1 MATRVRNP
9 VTFRKILVPLDGSRL
24 AESVIDYVER
34 IAEPARTTVTLLQ
47 VVAPVKPGSLLR
59 LDESAALR
67 TIADQRAEAERYLER
82 IRARLERR
90 RIAART
96 VVRAGDP
103 AAIIVDRVRAEGAD
117 LVAMTTHGR
126 SGLRRLLMGSV
137 AESVLRKSPAT
148 VLLTRRARGG
158 KAKRS

>member
-1 MATRVRNP
+1 MATRVRKP
-9 VTFRKILVPLDGSRL
+9 AIFRKILVPLDGSPL

-34 IAEPARTTVTLLQ
+34 MADPARTTVTLLQ

-67 TIADQRAEAERYLER
+67 TIADQRAKAEEYLER
-82 IRARLERR
+82 IRARLARR

-103 AAIIVDRVRAEGAD
+103 AAIIVDRARAEGVD
-117 LVAMTTHGR
+117 LITLTTHGR
-126 SGLRRLLMGSV
+126 TGLRRLLMGSV
-137 AESVLRKSPAT
+137 AEAVLRKSSVPV
-148 VLLTRRARGG
+148 VLARGRG
-158 KAKRS
+158 R

>member
-1 MATRVRNP
+1 MAARVRKP
-9 VTFRKILVPLDGSRL
+9 AISRKILVPLDGSPL

-34 IAEPARTTVTLLQ
+34 IADPARTTVTLLQ

-82 IRARLERR
+82 LRARLTRR

-96 VVRAGDP
+96 VVRSGDP

>member
-82 IRARLERR
+82 IRARLTRR

>member
-1 MATRVRNP
+1 MATRVRKP
-9 VTFRKILVPLDGSRL
+9 AIFRKILVPLDGSPL

-34 IAEPARTTVTLLQ
+34 MADPARTTVTLLQ

-67 TIADQRAEAERYLER
+67 TIADQRAKAEEYLER
-82 IRARLERR
+82 IRARLARR

-103 AAIIVDRVRAEGAD
+103 AAIIVDRARAEGVD
-117 LVAMTTHGR
+117 LIALTTHGR
-126 SGLRRLLMGSV
+126 TGLRRLLMGSV
-137 AESVLRKSPAT
+137 AEAVLRKSSVPV
-148 VLLTRRARGG
+148 VLARGRG
-158 KAKRS
+158 R